1 MRYIDKEEY
10 DQARQLLPD
19 PNRSELDTIVIELN
33 QPSPNNKQTQSSIYF
48 TKVLFC
54 DSPRIPEK
62 EYKWILDRKF
72 NLRG

>member
-10 DQARQLLPD
+10 DQARMLLPD
-19 PNRSELDTIVIELN
+19 PNRTEQDSIVIEVN
-33 QPSPNNKQTQSSIYF
+33 QPSTDNKQTQTLVYF
-48 TKVLFC
+48 TRILFC

-62 EYKWILDRKF
+62 EYKWILDRNY